1 MEKFPSGREEKEKR
15 VCEIIRQGKGVREIA
30 SIERLNFTQIKKIRR
45 KYFNVDDEDNGRPSK
60 RSQALKLIREG
71 KTDVDIAMELDLSAK
86 EMLEYRK
93 EYLILNDDD
102 DLLRLYQTAGGD
114 LPSLLTLYREMKIE
128 DISAEEAIWA
138 LSQYRTFKHMNL
150 EYESLLRKLLP
161 LRKLDMVEKENL
173 ELTRE
178 NRKLLEIFD
187 AIREGFENSSEETS
201 ASSVEINSMRK
212 PHRRRPIR
220 DAKGQERPEDRTFDR
235 DPTRFFGSLP

>member
-1 MEKFPSGREEKEKR
+1 
-15 VCEIIRQGKGVREIA
+15 
-30 SIERLNFTQIKKIRR
+30 
-45 KYFNVDDEDNGRPSK
+45 
-60 RSQALKLIREG
+60 
-71 KTDVDIAMELDLSAK
+71 
-86 EMLEYRK
+86 
-93 EYLILNDDD
+93 
-102 DLLRLYQTAGGD
+102 
-114 LPSLLTLYREMKIE
+114 MKIE

-201 ASSVEINSMRK
+201 ASSVEINWMRK
-212 PHRRRPIR
+212 PHRRRLIKDP
-220 DAKGQERPEDRTFDR
+220 KVQERPEDRTFDR